1 MAMTTKARLFAIAAA
16 LGAAIVSGLA
26 LGWIN
31 RSAGWEY
38 GPLTIGVGLAV
49 GASVFWFTL
58 IGHHERLVIGLLTA
72 IVGVGVF
79 AWINHESDWK
89 AQDVVPTDELDDLC
103 VRVVALQICHERQVM
118 GVFDFVDVPQPI
130 REEAADRVRD
140 EMSHADKLAM
150 CDRIYGQ
157 RINADPQTSTHTAS
171 LVSRG
176 AWLLLGVAASAV
188 PPLVQQRWSSA

>member
-1 MAMTTKARLFAIAAA
+1 MAMTTQTRSLAVACA
-16 LGAAIVSGLA
+16 LGAAVLSGLV
-26 LGWIN
+26 LGWIS
-31 RSAGWEY
+31 RCAGWDC
-38 GPLTIGVGLAV
+38 GPLMIGVGLAV
-49 GASVFWFTL
+49 GASVLWFTF

-79 AWINHESDWK
+79 AWTNHEADWK
-89 AQDVVPTDELDDLC
+89 AQTAVATDELDDLC

-118 GVFDFVDVPQPI
+118 GVFDFADVPQPI